1 MNKPTSS
8 PDVDMHRNNQPF
20 IPLQS
25 KIDRFME
32 TKYSLFYDILSHD
45 ASSDNSANSIYDKV
59 LLLKNTLSQAVDE
72 LERLV
77 EAKEN
82 AKNHVK
88 ALISSISDLKH
99 ECALNSIK
107 THHLKSIIERKRIY
121 LDSISKYIDNNLLLK
136 YTFKDGEDN
145 TKMTLELFDFG
156 MESIRLFGD
165 KNRVF
170 MRYYQLFNGILDSFP
185 LIIELFNN
193 YIDSGTQSLKSLE
206 VILSELEMRNVYSLK
221 QFNQFP
227 DLMYKFEENLSENSS
242 ESKLYIEQVRLM
254 REGVLELRT
263 NIGELKRQKT
273 YLQKGV
279 KEIKEGLTLLN
290 RHLDGIREFNENTD
304 ILKSKDAK
312 LIEVVLSKSAT
323 LEKLFINLHSQRKEA
338 LCMIEKYKD
347 RIEESDLEAFLD
359 VDAHIA
365 HTFNVSEVLDD
376 LTIGD

>member
-1 MNKPTSS
+1 
-8 PDVDMHRNNQPF
+8 
-20 IPLQS
+20 
-25 KIDRFME
+25 
-32 TKYSLFYDILSHD
+32 
-45 ASSDNSANSIYDKV
+45 
-59 LLLKNTLSQAVDE
+59 
-72 LERLV
+72 
-77 EAKEN
+77 
-82 AKNHVK
+82 
-88 ALISSISDLKH
+88 
-99 ECALNSIK
+99 
-107 THHLKSIIERKRIY
+107 
-121 LDSISKYIDNNLLLK
+121 
-136 YTFKDGEDN
+136 
-145 TKMTLELFDFG
+145 
-156 MESIRLFGD
+156 
-165 KNRVF
+165 
-170 MRYYQLFNGILDSFP
+170 
-185 LIIELFNN
+185 
-193 YIDSGTQSLKSLE
+193 
-206 VILSELEMRNVYSLK
+206 MRNVYSLK